1 MDNKDINQKNEN
13 VILEV
18 KNISKYFPIYRGF
31 LRRIV
36 GNVQAVNKVSL
47 SVKKGET
54 LGIVG
59 ESGSGKT
66 TLGRVILR
74 AYEATSGEVLFRKNA
89 KMVNIFSLKGP
100 ELKELR
106 RDMQIIFQDPY
117 SSLNPRKTVME
128 IIAEPLLI
136 HGISRGDQLKSRV
149 GELLELVGLNTH
161 HMNRYPNAFSGG
173 QRQRIGIARALALN
187 PKLVVCDEPV
197 SALDVSVQAQVINL
211 LEDLQGE
218 LGLTYLFISHDL
230 SVVEHISDHIA
241 VMYLGHIL
249 EEAPAKLLF
258 RNPKHPYTEAL
269 LSAVPSIDTYTKKSR
284 IILPGEIPNPSNPPS
299 GCKFHTRCRYIQDK
313 CKIEVPTWEEVSPGH
328 WSMCHFSKTFS
339 LQGINYIYDKENIKR

>member
-1 MDNKDINQKNEN
+1 MENIDLDKRNNDIILKVDNIT
-13 VILEV
+13 
-18 KNISKYFPIYRGF
+18 KYFPIYRGF
-31 LRRIV
+31 LRRVI
-36 GNVQAVNKVSL
+36 GNVQAVNNVTF

-74 AYEATSGEVLFRKNA
+74 AYEPTKGQVLFQQNG
-89 KMVNIFSLKGP
+89 KMINIFSLKGA
-100 ELKELR
+100 ELKKLR

-136 HGISRGDQLKSRV
+136 HRITRGEELKARV
-149 GELLELVGLNTH
+149 GKLLEMVGLNTH

-187 PKLVVCDEPV
+187 PKLIICDEPV

-211 LEDLQGE
+211 LEDLQQE

-241 VMYLGHIL
+241 VMYLGYIL
-249 EEAPAKLLF
+249 EMAPAQKLF
-258 RNPKHPYTEAL
+258 INPRHPYTEAL
-269 LSAVPSIDTYTKKSR
+269 LSAVPSIDTYTRKKR
-284 IILPGEIPNPSNPPS
+284 IILPGEIPNPANPPS
-299 GCKFHTRCRYIQDK
+299 GCKFHTRCRYVKEI
-313 CKIEVPTWEEVSPGH
+313 CKAKEPIWEELTPGH
-328 WSMCHFSKTFS
+328 WTLCHFSKDLS
-339 LQGINYIYDKENIKR
+339 LQGIKDKN

>member
-1 MDNKDINQKNEN
+1 MKSNEN
-13 VILEV
+13 NQRDNHVILEV

-31 LRRIV
+31 LRRVV
-36 GNVQAVNKVSL
+36 GNVQAVNKVSF
-47 SVKKGET
+47 SMKRGET

-74 AYEATSGEVLFRKNA
+74 AYEATSGQVLFRQNG
-89 KMVNIFSLKGP
+89 KMINIFSLKGP
-100 ELKELR
+100 ELKKLR

-136 HGISRGDQLKSRV
+136 HGISRGNELKVKV
-149 GELLELVGLNTH
+149 GELLELVGLNAH

-187 PKLVVCDEPV
+187 PKLVICDEPV

-211 LEDLQGE
+211 LEDLQQE

-230 SVVEHISDHIA
+230 SVVEHISDRIA

-249 EEAPAKLLF
+249 EMAPAQELF
-258 RNPKHPYTEAL
+258 CNPKHPYTEAL
-269 LSAVPSIDTYTKKSR
+269 LSAVPSIDVYTRKSR
-284 IILPGEIPNPSNPPS
+284 IILPGEIPNPSHPPS
-299 GCKFHTRCRYIQDK
+299 GCKFHTRCRYVQER
-313 CKIEVPTWEEVSPGH
+313 CRTEVPYWEEISIGH
-328 WSMCHFSKTFS
+328 WSLCHLSHNLQ
-339 LQGINYIYDKENIKR
+339 LQGIN